1 MGMTPVDASTAALV
15 HEQWMRLAL
24 ELAAEAADVD
34 EVPVGAVVVADGT
47 LIGRG
52 FNQPIGNCDPTA
64 HAEMVAMR
72 DAAAHIGNYR
82 LTGSTLYVTVE
93 PCNMCAGALIH
104 ARIEML
110 VFGALEPRSGAIQ
123 SIARVLENPS
133 MNHRP
138 LVVAGVLADESAEL
152 LQHFFQAKRV

>member
-1 MGMTPVDASTAALV
+1 MTPVDVSSAALV

-24 ELAAEAADVD
+24 ELAAEAADVN

-64 HAEMVAMR
+64 HAEMAAMR

-123 SIARVLENPS
+123 SIARVLEDPS

-138 LVVAGVLADESAEL
+138 RVVPGVLANESAEL
-152 LQHFFQAKRV
+152 LQRFFQAKRV

>member
-1 MGMTPVDASTAALV
+1 MTPVDVSTAALV

-24 ELAAEAADVD
+24 ELAAEAADVN

-64 HAEMVAMR
+64 HAEMIAMR

-104 ARIEML
+104 ARIERL

-133 MNHRP
+133 MNHQP
-138 LVVAGVLADESAEL
+138 QVVPGVLADESAEL
-152 LQHFFQAKRV
+152 LQHFFQAKRVR

>member
-1 MGMTPVDASTAALV
+1 MTPVDASTAALV
-15 HEQWMRLAL
+15 HEQWMGLAL